1 MIRNTEYPWA
11 NQTNFNWQ
19 YFCIWIKRTVNE
31 RYAKMKI
38 YRYIN
43 QTKFKINLFARCYV
57 IVYIDWLPDCR
68 YFMHVVNLYT
78 HATRTLTNVYAIFS
92 SLQSL
97 EILSVFITLSS
108 KQFIWKTEILFKK
121 TGVSCFS
128 WKYYD
133 RKHNTSIQ
141 NYPVK
146 R

>member
-1 MIRNTEYPWA
+1 MIRNTEYPWT

-78 HATRTLTNVYAIFS
+78 HATRTLTNVYTQFS
-92 SLQSL
+92 QACSHWRFWAFSLLYLRNNLSGKRKYFLKKL
-97 EILSVFITLSS
+97 EYRVLVGSTMIENTILPYKTTL
-108 KQFIWKTEILFKK
+108 
-121 TGVSCFS
+121 
-128 WKYYD
+128 
-133 RKHNTSIQ
+133 
-141 NYPVK
+141 
-146 R
+146 